1 MQDNPRQ
8 DNLSQLSA
16 TFWQPEQPIN
26 PNNQPRIIY
35 DSRQNLQYQNV
46 VIPHDAQTKLNMF
59 EGSGSSFGGENDGI
73 RQKDYDAKKDVKSCC
88 AIF

>member
-1 MQDNPRQ
+1 M
-8 DNLSQLSA
+8 
-16 TFWQPEQPIN
+16 
-26 PNNQPRIIY
+26 
-35 DSRQNLQYQNV
+35 

>member
-8 DNLSQLSA
+8 LSA
-16 TFWQPEQPIN
+16 TFGRRREVFNIKDLERFN
-26 PNNQPRIIY
+26 
-35 DSRQNLQYQNV
+35 
-46 VIPHDAQTKLNMF
+46 AQTQLDNVEESQDSHF
-59 EGSGSSFGGENDGI
+59 SGSSFGAQNDGI